1 MSLSRSNDPSEKPAA
16 RASARASSYVDY
28 EIEPVGAG
36 VKLTYRAR
44 WKPIGLFLWLLAPLF
59 RIMGRE
65 HAQQALGRLKA
76 MAEAASTA

>member
-1 MSLSRSNDPSEKPAA
+1 
-16 RASARASSYVDY
+16 
-28 EIEPVGAG
+28 VGAG